1 MNSKQEKIG
10 FALKKITTEQF
21 AILDENYKE
30 KEKVKLVTTTKF
42 GLNKENRVL
51 VVIMRFKFEQNN
63 NPFIILEA
71 ACHFIFEKNA
81 WDSFINK
88 ETDEVILRK
97 NLVLHLTAL
106 TIGTARGV
114 LHGKTEGTEFN
125 KYFLPTLN
133 VNDLIKKDVIL
144 K

>member
-1 MNSKQEKIG
+1 MNSKQVKIG

-21 AILDENYKE
+21 AILSENYKA
-30 KEKVKLVTTTKF
+30 KEKIKLVTSIKF
-42 GLNKENRVL
+42 GINKERKIL

-63 NPFIILEA
+63 HPFIILEP
-71 ACHFIFEKNA
+71 ACHFVFEKNA
-81 WDSFINK
+81 WDDFKNK
-88 ETDEVILRK
+88 ETGEIILPK
-97 NLVLHLTAL
+97 NLVLHLAAL
-106 TIGTARGV
+106 TTGTARGI

-133 VNDLIKKDVIL
+133 VNNLIKKDVIL